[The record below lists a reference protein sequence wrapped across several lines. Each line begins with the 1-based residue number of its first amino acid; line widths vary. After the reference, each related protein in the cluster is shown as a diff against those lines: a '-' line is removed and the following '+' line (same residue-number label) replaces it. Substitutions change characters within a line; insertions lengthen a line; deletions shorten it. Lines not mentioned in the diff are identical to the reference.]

1 MSSTS
6 ALRRGSDAGAVASGI
21 GKYAGRLAIALIDA
35 SIIGASAV
43 ALSTAY
49 AIGDVLS
56 LRHSLHRKPSGAKGF
71 YAVYCGLIGCRRARP
86 DARRTARALDQCGA
100 GPRRSPI
107 AERHGVPAA
116 ALQRQAVGPASRNN
130 WRTPPAARTARQPS
144 VARGVDVDVC
154 SARLSRRRWRARPV
168 RIAALAVGYKLK
180 RPKDHEPR
188 TASVAS
194 IPLGNAN
201 TPSMPPQIFH
211 WPNEICRHRTKQ
223 THHEDH

>member
-116 ALQRQAVGPASRNN
+116 ALQRQAVGPHRATIGACRRCTNC
-130 WRTPPAARTARQPS
+130 PPAICR
-144 VARGVDVDVC
+144 
-154 SARLSRRRWRARPV
+154 SRRGRGCLFCAPISSSLAASSWCGSRRWPSATTEKTEGPRA
-168 RIAALAVGYKLK
+168 
-180 RPKDHEPR
+180 
-188 TASVAS
+188 
-194 IPLGNAN
+194 PLGSCGEHPTWECVHPFNAATN
-201 TPSMPPQIFH
+201 LSLAERNMSTS
-211 WPNEICRHRTKQ
+211 NQ
-223 THHEDH
+223 TNSS

>member
-1 MSSTS
+1 LHVFAKLSEDRLERRLETESSRAMSSTS

-86 DARRTARALDQCGA
+86 DARRTARALNQCGA

-130 WRTPPAARTARQPS
+130 WRMPPLHELPASHLSLAARTWMFVLRAYLV
-144 VARGVDVDVC
+144 VAGGLV
-154 SARLSRRRWRARPV
+154 LV
-168 RIAALAVGYKLK
+168 RIAALAVGY
-180 RPKDHEPR
+180 
-188 TASVAS
+188 
-194 IPLGNAN
+194 N
-201 TPSMPPQIFH
+201 
-211 WPNEICRHRTKQ
+211 
-223 THHEDH
+223 

>member
-1 MSSTS
+1 
-6 ALRRGSDAGAVASGI
+6 
-21 GKYAGRLAIALIDA
+21 
-35 SIIGASAV
+35 V

-100 GPRRSPI
+100 GPRRSAI

-116 ALQRQAVGPASRNN
+116 AVQRQAVGPASCNN
-130 WRTPPAARTARQPS
+130 WRMPPLHELPASHLSLAARTWMFVLRAYLV
-144 VARGVDVDVC
+144 VAGGLV
-154 SARLSRRRWRARPV
+154 LV

-180 RPKDHEPR
+180 RPKDHEPH

-194 IPLGNAN
+194 IPLGNAY

-223 THHEDH
+223 THHENH

>member
-1 MSSTS
+1 MHVFAKLSEDRLERRLETESGRAMSLTN

-116 ALQRQAVGPASRNN
+116 AVQRQAVGPASRNN
-130 WRTPPAARTARQPS
+130 WRMPPLHELPASHLSLAARTWMFVLRAYLV
-144 VARGVDVDVC
+144 VAGGLV
-154 SARLSRRRWRARPV
+154 LV
-168 RIAALAVGYKLK
+168 RIAALAVGY
-180 RPKDHEPR
+180 
-188 TASVAS
+188 
-194 IPLGNAN
+194 N
-201 TPSMPPQIFH
+201 
-211 WPNEICRHRTKQ
+211 
-223 THHEDH
+223 

>member
-86 DARRTARALDQCGA
+86 DARRYCRA
-100 GPRRSPI
+100 PRCSCCCSATTSGRS
-107 AERHGVPAA
+107 GVAQQLAHAA
-116 ALQRQAVGPASRNN
+116 
-130 WRTPPAARTARQPS
+130 AARTARQPS
-144 VARGVDVDVC
+144 VARGADVDVC
-154 SARLSRRRWRARPV
+154 SARLSRRRWRPHPDADRGAG
-168 RIAALAVGYKLK
+168 RRLQLK

-194 IPLGNAN
+194 IPLGNGY

-223 THHEDH
+223 THHENH

>member
-1 MSSTS
+1 MHVFAKLSEDRLERRLETESSRAMSSTS

-116 ALQRQAVGPASRNN
+116 AVQRQAVGPASRNN
-130 WRTPPAARTARQPS
+130 WRMPPLHELPASHLSLAARTWMFVLRAYLV
-144 VARGVDVDVC
+144 VAGGLV
-154 SARLSRRRWRARPV
+154 LV
-168 RIAALAVGYKLK
+168 RIATLAVGY
-180 RPKDHEPR
+180 
-188 TASVAS
+188 
-194 IPLGNAN
+194 N
-201 TPSMPPQIFH
+201 
-211 WPNEICRHRTKQ
+211 
-223 THHEDH
+223 